1 MIESRCV
8 KQAEPQPHQTTPRIF
23 IAFELVSP
31 FCLLVNPKWC
41 EGKAV
46 TIIRRIAQVTS
57 AAGCLDRNAWTTVL
71 GSMLSLSSSRLFLC
85 QAQTSLTVSLA
96 NNYSHAFVNC
106 RKRVWNP
113 STLWT
118 SLLVSGSTCSRAQA
132 QILSLSL
139 GQSIS
144 SLQRI
149 PAHAISLNQTLHGHY
164 RPVTVFFSFRCFA
177 HQRNVSY
184 NPFFGHG
191 LQYLQKRSYVRWKLT
206 PGS

>member
-1 MIESRCV
+1 MKVKPSRSSGV
-8 KQAEPQPHQTTPRIF
+8 LHKSPVPQA
-23 IAFELVSP
+23 
-31 FCLLVNPKWC
+31 
-41 EGKAV
+41 
-46 TIIRRIAQVTS
+46 
-57 AAGCLDRNAWTTVL
+57 AWTEMLGQPYWAACWASVL
-71 GSMLSLSSSRLFLC
+71 RDCFSAK
-85 QAQTSLTVSLA
+85 AQTSRTVSLA

-132 QILSLSL
+132 QILSLSLSLSL